1 MKKIGFWA
9 VTAAFAWAAAPLS
22 AQSFHK
28 YVSLGDS
35 LAEAEEGGCVVERH
49 QRHSFP
55 ALIAQS
61 AGISDFE
68 QPLRGEVPPPA
79 NPVDPGSY
87 TGNPCLGVVF
97 QGGQITIGV
106 VSQEGADLNAALP
119 RPYDNLG
126 INGFFNTQD
135 MVTLKHTDPST
146 GNGKQIAA
154 ARILRNVTGSPLDNT
169 SAIDQANLLNPDL
182 VTLWIGNNDTL
193 LAGTSGAVI
202 PGVTLTPDA
211 VFDAAYAQVMDGIS
225 ASGRTVVVA
234 TIPDIL
240 SVPFFTYIPP
250 YIINPAT
257 GQPIPNGQG
266 GFLTFIGE
274 RHDGTAGP
282 IPPDTLVTLQAAS
295 LIQQGIGI
303 PQALGGTGIP
313 LPDGGFEP
321 PQTLNPGVLLYAD
334 EVALIEASTTHFN
347 DTIKAQ
353 AAAHGAGVLDV
364 NAIFS
369 QLKQTGYDIGG
380 LHVSAD
386 FPAGGLFSADGLHPT
401 NIGYAVLAD
410 YWIQAIN
417 QTAGTKIPGADVY
430 SAMFTP
436 DVPHFTEAAA
446 VNGRGSAVIAPEGA
460 PAETRSVV
468 PELVRHR

>member
-1 MKKIGFWA
+1 MKKIGVWA
-9 VTAAFAWAAAPLS
+9 VTAAFAWAAAPLA

-35 LAEAEEGGCVVERH
+35 LAEAEEGGCVVQRH
-49 QRHSFP
+49 QLHSYP
-55 ALIAQS
+55 ALIAHS
-61 AGISDFE
+61 AGIADFQ

-79 NPVDPGSY
+79 NPGDPSSY
-87 TGNPCLGVVF
+87 TGNPCLGIVF

-126 INGFFNTQD
+126 INGFFNTED
-135 MVTLKHTDPST
+135 MVTLKHTDPTT

-154 ARILRNVTGSPLDNT
+154 ARVLRNVTGSPFDGL
-169 SAIDQANLLNPDL
+169 SAIDEANLLDPDL
-182 VTLWIGNNDTL
+182 VTLWIGSNDTL
-193 LAGTSGAVI
+193 LAATAGAVI

-313 LPDGGFEP
+313 LPDGGFAP
-321 PQTLNPGVLLYAD
+321 PATVNPGVLLYKD
-334 EVALIEASTTHFN
+334 EVDLIEASTTHFN
-347 DTIKAQ
+347 ETIKTQ

-364 NAIFS
+364 NAIFD

-386 FPAGGLFSADGLHPT
+386 FPAGGIFSADGLHPT
-401 NIGYAVLAD
+401 NIGYAILAE

-417 QTAGTKIPGADVY
+417 QTAGTKMPGADIY
-430 SAMFTP
+430 AAMFTP
-436 DVPHFTEAAA
+436 DVPQLPEGAAP
-446 VNGRGSAVIAPEGA
+446 NGRDASVIAPEMASA
-460 PAETRSVV
+460 PTRTVV
-468 PELVRHR
+468 PEVVRHP

>member
-1 MKKIGFWA
+1 MKKIGVWA
-9 VTAAFAWAAAPLS
+9 VTAAFAWAAAPLA

-35 LAEAEEGGCVVERH
+35 LAEGEEGGCVVERH
-49 QRHSFP
+49 QLHSYP

-61 AGISDFE
+61 IGISDFQ
-68 QPLRGEVPPPA
+68 QPLRGENPPPSDG
-79 NPVDPGSY
+79 VSF
-87 TGNPCLGVVF
+87 TGIPCLGIVF

-119 RPYDNLG
+119 RPFDNLS
-126 INGFFNTQD
+126 INGFFNTED
-135 MVTLKHTDPST
+135 MVALKHTDPST
-146 GNGKQIAA
+146 GNGKQIAT
-154 ARILRNVTGSPLDNT
+154 ARVLRNVTGSPLDGT
-169 SAIDQANLLNPDL
+169 SAIDQANLLAPDL
-182 VTLWIGNNDTL
+182 VTLWIGNNDIL
-193 LAGTSGAVI
+193 LAAVAGVVI
-202 PGVTLTPDA
+202 PGVTLTPQA
-211 VFDAAYAQVMDGIS
+211 VFDAAYPQVMDGIS
-225 ASGRTVVVA
+225 ASGRTIVVA

-257 GQPIPNGQG
+257 GHPIPDGQG

-282 IPPDTLVTLQAAS
+282 IPPDTLVTLQAAA

-313 LPDGGFEP
+313 LPDGGFAP
-321 PQTLNPGVLLYAD
+321 PATVNPGVLLYAD
-334 EVALIEASTTHFN
+334 EVALIEDWTAHFN

-364 NAIFS
+364 NALFS

-380 LHVSAD
+380 LHLSAD
-386 FPAGGLFSADGLHPT
+386 YPAGGLFSADGLHPT
-401 NIGYAVLAD
+401 NIGYAILAD
-410 YWIQAIN
+410 DWIRAIN
-417 QTAGTKIPGADVY
+417 ATAGTNLAGADVF
-430 SAMFTP
+430 SALFTP
-436 DVPHFTEAAA
+436 DVPQFSEGAAPSRGGA
-446 VNGRGSAVIAPEGA
+446 VVISSAPPVVRAVAPE
-460 PAETRSVV
+460 V
-468 PELVRHR
+468 VRHP